1 MKSKS
6 LNSSKPFGYHNCIA
20 ATHTSRE
27 KTMGYYA
34 GMSVDEVFST
44 LKTSISGLSREEVE
58 RRQLEKGYNRLQVRP
73 PIPAWKILVGQFA
86 NFIIYLLLFAVVFS
100 ILIGEY
106 ADSLVILAILILNG
120 MIGFF
125 QELSASR
132 SLEALKKMVT
142 VSASVTRNGQTTRI
156 DAEQLVYGDIIH
168 LENGDK
174 IPSDARLINSIEL
187 QVEESALTG
196 ESEPARKQVMKLP
209 GNLGP
214 ADQTNMVF
222 AATAVVGGR
231 GMAVVTAC
239 GMETEIGRISQM
251 VAEAEE
257 EKTPLQRRLDLFGR
271 NLGMVIIVICI
282 VVFSLSLGRLWL
294 DDELINRIV
303 FLEFAFIA
311 ISLAVAA
318 VPTALPAVVTIALS
332 IGTRRL
338 LAKNMLVRRLTSVE
352 TLGSCDVICSD
363 KTGTITK
370 NIMTVT
376 RVWTLA
382 GELDLRHDN
391 IQELT
396 AKTPLISLLFR
407 IGAAC
412 NNSAAHHNHGS
423 GGNPT
428 ELALLTSA
436 ATAGVEFCGSR
447 KNERPFDSERKCM
460 SVAVLDNEKLIL
472 YTKGA
477 PDHLI
482 THCTK
487 VLIDSEV
494 VPLSEKYEKV
504 IVDAYRHLGS
514 QAMRVIA
521 FAYRDI
527 LSEED
532 TEEHDLVFVGLQA
545 MIDPPREHVIDS
557 IRRARQAHIRVIMI
571 TGDHRETAV
580 AIAREIGISGN
591 AMTGKEINTLDDMEL
606 TKALTSTNIF
616 ARVIP
621 EHKQR
626 IVKALQDNGHVV
638 AMTGDGVNDAPA
650 LKKADIGIAV
660 GSGTDVA
667 REASDFVLLD
677 DSFTSIVAGVE
688 EGRGIYENIQKSIM
702 LLLSGN
708 LMEVLI
714 IFIAVLLGFNLPLT
728 ALLLLWINLV
738 TDGAPALAYS
748 VDPYGVRIMHRP
760 PIPMSEGILPRHRLR
775 LLITLGVAGT
785 LIGLMLFQFS
795 GGNSDEP
802 HAIERAQTMVFN
814 YIVLYEMLLVFVI
827 RRNYH
832 VPLFTN
838 AWLWIAVVFSLFM
851 QAVIMYSPANMLFHV
866 TPLNVI
872 DLGELFAATGLFAL
886 ICMFF
891 KPVAESDRSK
901 EE

>member
-1 MKSKS
+1 MESKS

-20 ATHTSRE
+20 TTNTTGE

-34 GMSVDEVFST
+34 GMSIDEVFNT
-44 LKTSISGLSREEVE
+44 LNTSISGLSSEEVQ
-58 RRQLEKGYNRLQVRP
+58 RRQLEKGYNRLQARP
-73 PIPAWKILVGQFA
+73 PIPAWKILIGQFA

-106 ADSLVILAILILNG
+106 GDSLVILAILLLNG

-125 QELSASR
+125 QELSANR

-142 VSASVTRNGQTTRI
+142 VAASVTRNGITTKI
-156 DAEQLVYGDIIH
+156 NAEQLVYGDIIN

-174 IPSDARLINSIEL
+174 IPADARIINSIEL

-196 ESEPARKQVMKLP
+196 ESEPARKQVRPLDD
-209 GNLGP
+209 NLGP

-222 AATAVVGGR
+222 AATAVVSGR
-231 GMAVVTAC
+231 GMAIVTAC
-239 GMETEIGRISQM
+239 GMETEIGRISKM

-271 NLGMVIIVICI
+271 NLGLVIILICLL
-282 VVFSLSLGRLWL
+282 VFSLSLGRLWL
-294 DDELINRIV
+294 NDELINRIV

-370 NIMTVT
+370 NIMTVR

-382 GELDLRHDN
+382 GEIDFKHDD
-391 IQELT
+391 IH
-396 AKTPLISLLFR
+396 AKTTQYPPFALLFR
-407 IGAAC
+407 IGTAC
-412 NNSAAHHNHGS
+412 NNSGGNHLSGS

-436 ATAGVEFCGSR
+436 SKAGIEFHGKR
-447 KNERPFDSERKCM
+447 KKERPFDSERKCM
-460 SVAVLDNEKLIL
+460 SVVIEEDSHLIL

-482 THCTK
+482 NHCSK
-487 VLIDSEV
+487 VLINSEV
-494 VPLSEKYEKV
+494 LPLTEKYEKI
-504 IVDAYRHLGS
+504 IVDAYRHFGS
-514 QAMRVIA
+514 QAMRVMA
-521 FAYRDI
+521 FAYRNLD
-527 LSEED
+527 SAED
-532 TEEHDLVFVGLQA
+532 TEERNLIFVGLQA
-545 MIDPPREHVIDS
+545 MIDPPRENVIDS
-557 IRRARQAHIRVIMI
+557 IRRAKQAHIRVIMI
-571 TGDHRETAV
+571 TGDHHETAA
-580 AIAREIGISGN
+580 AIAREIGITGN
-591 AMTGKEINTLDDMEL
+591 AMTGRQIDSLNDTEL
-606 TKALTSTNIF
+606 AEALTCTNIF

-626 IVKALQDNGHVV
+626 IVKALQDNGHTV

-677 DSFTSIVAGVE
+677 DSFTSIVEGVE

-714 IFIAVLLGFNLPLT
+714 IFVSVLLGFNLPLT

-748 VDPYGVRIMHRP
+748 VDPYGIRIMHRP
-760 PIPMSEGILPRHRLR
+760 PIPMSEGILPRYRLR

-785 LIGLMLFQFS
+785 LIGLILFQIS
-795 GGNSDEP
+795 GGHSSETV
-802 HAIERAQTMVFN
+802 ILQRAQTMVFN

-827 RRNYH
+827 RRSYQ
-832 VPLFTN
+832 VRLFTN
-838 AWLWIAVVFSLFM
+838 GWLWISVIFSLLM
-851 QAVIMYSPANMLFHV
+851 QAMIMYTPANTLFHV
-866 TPLNVI
+866 TPLSLT
-872 DLGELFAATGLFAL
+872 DLGELLTATGLFAL
-886 ICMFF
+886 VCMLF
-891 KPVAESDRSK
+891 KPAADRDLIPS
-901 EE
+901 